1 MLAFPDRLEDDH
13 LDGAILFFQ
22 RHKHHASG
30 GLRLLAQGDDA
41 AGKAPN
47 LETANMEREV
57 FRDILISEGF
67 EEAVT
72 VTREPDGFLG
82 LHAHPFEAKALILS
96 GELILNVQGAEQCYQ
111 AGQVFHLA
119 AGTPH
124 SEQYGPQGVEY
135 LVGRR

>member
-1 MLAFPDRLEDDH
+1 
-13 LDGAILFFQ
+13 
-22 RHKHHASG
+22 
-30 GLRLLAQGDDA
+30 
-41 AGKAPN
+41 
-47 LETANMEREV
+47 MEREV
-57 FRDILISEGF
+57 FRDILAAEGF

-72 VTREPDGFLG
+72 VTREPGGFLG

-96 GELILNVQGAEQCYQ
+96 GELVLNVQGAEQCYR